1 MEMRSVNGR
10 SIRLAVV
17 LLVAAGVTLLTGQ
30 PAAAADYIPTVTVT
44 GHAGCDSFTDGAIL
58 INWHISQDTAPEG
71 FTYEGIVTFNS
82 SPAGGLDRGS
92 DSLISTVDVRQAI
105 PHGTGATTAT
115 LAVSVRY
122 DRIPNGPVVVTS
134 SGSVAVPFCP
144 IHVKASV
151 TFAMNCDRSVNVTI
165 NYPAGAESS
174 TSATIVGTSLSS
186 AQWNSGAVS
195 LAAGGQTRT
204 VLVPSPYTTEIR
216 VTQADTIPYANAV
229 IGLGTSL
236 QQPASCAFP
245 TPPTGPP
252 GYTPP
257 VPTSSQGSG
266 GSGGSGGSSGNVGSG
281 GGANP
286 LVPESSVSDPA
297 ASTPAGGVAPTRST
311 AAAHN
316 ESRPLAADRP
326 DRPMPL
332 LAVAILGLSTGLG
345 AAMLIALGVVGYIAL
360 RQRRRARIT
369 EG

>member
-1 MEMRSVNGR
+1 MEMPSVDSRSL
-10 SIRLAVV
+10 RLAVV

-44 GHAGCDSFTDGAIL
+44 GAAGCDSFTDGAIV
-58 INWHISQDTAPEG
+58 INWHLSQDTAPEG
-71 FTYEGIVTFNS
+71 FTYEGIVTFNP
-82 SPAGGLDRGS
+82 SPAVGFDAGGN
-92 DSLISTVDVRQAI
+92 SLISTLNPRQTI
-105 PHGTGATTAT
+105 PHGTGATSAT
-115 LAVSVRY
+115 LAVSVAY
-122 DRIPNGPVVVTS
+122 AHLPSGPRVVTS
-134 SGSVAVPFCP
+134 SGSVALPFCP

-165 NYPAGAESS
+165 NYPAGAEAS

-186 AQWNSGAVS
+186 AQWNSGPVS

-204 VLVPSPYTTEIR
+204 VVVPSPYTTEIR

-245 TPPTGPP
+245 TPGTGPP

-257 VPTSSQGSG
+257 VATSSQGSG

-286 LVPESSVSDPA
+286 LVPESSASDP

-360 RQRRRARIT
+360 RQRRRARTT